1 MTGTD
6 PIPSPRHAWITVGYV
21 VIAIGFCF
29 VPGIGIEWFA
39 ASRSQVL
46 IGGIATAITLGA
58 VHLFRNRWPTVVVV
72 AGLAVMTVEALATG
86 TTSVGAI
93 LIECDALYSLVIA
106 RSTEQTRR
114 LLPMIAAA
122 CLSIAVAGLLLANIL
137 AAPLLQVTILLLAV
151 GVTLWWGITVRAPM
165 TRAEEERERAAL
177 IAEAA
182 AAKQREALVAER
194 LQLSRELHDTI
205 SGHLSAITIQAAGAL
220 AATVPLTAEELTER
234 LGRIR
239 ALSLDAMGDMRTLI
253 DVLRTDTSSPVA
265 LPQNWSSVDSL
276 IAGARESGT
285 SVALT
290 GDDPA
295 MITLDPLVSVTA
307 YNALREALVNAEK
320 HAPGRDVT
328 IDIRREAEAMSMTIT
343 NGQHPP
349 AHVGAVSSGYGL
361 IGLAERVRLCGGAL
375 DIDRSDD
382 TWALRV
388 RLPLTAGRETQ
399 HA

>member
-1 MTGTD
+1 
-6 PIPSPRHAWITVGYV
+6 
-21 VIAIGFCF
+21 
-29 VPGIGIEWFA
+29 
-39 ASRSQVL
+39 
-46 IGGIATAITLGA
+46 
-58 VHLFRNRWPTVVVV
+58 
-72 AGLAVMTVEALATG
+72 
-86 TTSVGAI
+86 
-93 LIECDALYSLVIA
+93 
-106 RSTEQTRR
+106 
-114 LLPMIAAA
+114 
-122 CLSIAVAGLLLANIL
+122 SIAVAGLLLANIL

-182 AAKQREALVAER
+182 AARQREALVAER

-205 SGHLSAITIQAAGAL
+205 AGHLSAITTQAAGAL
-220 AATVPLTAEELTER
+220 AAAAPLTAEELTER

-285 SVALT
+285 SITLT

-307 YNALREALVNAEK
+307 YNALRDALVNAEK
-320 HAPGRDVT
+320 HAPGGDVRV
-328 IDIRREAEAMSMTIT
+328 DARAAGEAGAMGVAD
-343 NGQHPP
+343 GQHAP
-349 AHVGAVSSGYGL
+349 ARHGGVSAGYGL
-361 IGLAERVRLCGGAL
+361 IGLAGRVRLCGGGRG
-375 DIDRSDD
+375 IDRSGGA
-382 TWALRV
+382 WALRV
-388 RLPLTAGRETQ
+388 GLPLAAGRETQ

>member
-6 PIPSPRHAWITVGYV
+6 PVPSPGHAWITIGYV

-29 VPGIGIEWFA
+29 APGIGIEWFA
-39 ASRSQVL
+39 GPYPQVL
-46 IGGIATAITLGA
+46 IGGIATAIALGA

-106 RSTEQTRR
+106 GSTAQTRR

-137 AAPLLQVTILLLAV
+137 AAALLQVTILLLAV

-182 AAKQREALVAER
+182 AAKQREMLAAER

-220 AATVPLTAEELTER
+220 AATAPLTAEELTER

-239 ALSLDAMGDMRTLI
+239 VLSLDAMGDMRTLI

-276 IAGARESGT
+276 IAGARASRA
-285 SVALT
+285 SVTLT
-290 GDDPA
+290 GDDPTT
-295 MITLDPLVSVTA
+295 ITLVPLVSVTA

-328 IDIRREAEAMSMTIT
+328 IDIRREGEALAMTIT
-343 NGQHPP
+343 NGQQPP
-349 AHVGAVSSGYGL
+349 AHDGAVSSGYGL
-361 IGLAERVRLCGGAL
+361 IGLAERVRLCGGDL

-382 TWALRV
+382 TWTLRV